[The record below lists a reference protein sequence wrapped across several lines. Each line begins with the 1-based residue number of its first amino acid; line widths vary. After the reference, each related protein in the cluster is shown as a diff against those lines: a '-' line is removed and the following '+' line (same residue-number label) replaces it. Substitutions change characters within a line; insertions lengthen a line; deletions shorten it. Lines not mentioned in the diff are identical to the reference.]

1 MPRRKM
7 DEQAGGNPR
16 HDSPLSALSPRPLS
30 LISLQSKAEFGDF
43 LVLRGAGGASVK
55 PSVPRLAVVKGVD
68 MSRPSS
74 SSWRTLNVR
83 VGDPKNSIT
92 LSLSLSLRPN
102 TRDSRSTQSH
112 GNERM
117 PSLVGN
123 LVVALGRGR
132 SRLPAP
138 PWLALLVPVSA
149 KSCLFFFLAPCRE
162 RCRVN
167 TGFLHEAECKFKPR
181 EQKKKSGTFPSF
193 DRDRDQTHRCVERRA
208 GHGAGHPNEE
218 GCRGVSGGERN
229 VAEEEAL
236 AESSGDPARRSSHRF
251 WMRTS
256 RSHG

>member
-1 MPRRKM
+1 MTRRKM

-92 LSLSLSLRPN
+92 LSLSLSLSLRPN

-138 PWLALLVPVSA
+138 PWLALLVVPVSA
-149 KSCLFFFLAPCRE
+149 KAVFFFFWHLAGNDAGLTWDFYTKRS
-162 RCRVN
+162 VN
-167 TGFLHEAECKFKPR
+167 SNRGNR
-181 EQKKKSGTFPSF
+181 KKK
-193 DRDRDQTHRCVERRA
+193 A
-208 GHGAGHPNEE
+208 GLSP
-218 GCRGVSGGERN
+218 
-229 VAEEEAL
+229 
-236 AESSGDPARRSSHRF
+236 RSIAIAIAN
-251 WMRTS
+251 TS
-256 RSHG
+256 LR

>member
-1 MPRRKM
+1 MPKRKM

-92 LSLSLSLRPN
+92 LSLSLSLCPRPN

-138 PWLALLVPVSA
+138 PWLALLVVPVSA
-149 KSCLFFFLAPCRE
+149 KAVFFFFWHLAGNDAGLTWDFYTKRS
-162 RCRVN
+162 VN
-167 TGFLHEAECKFKPR
+167 SNRGNR
-181 EQKKKSGTFPSF
+181 KKK
-193 DRDRDQTHRCVERRA
+193 A
-208 GHGAGHPNEE
+208 GLSP
-218 GCRGVSGGERN
+218 
-229 VAEEEAL
+229 
-236 AESSGDPARRSSHRF
+236 RSIAIAIAN
-251 WMRTS
+251 TS
-256 RSHG
+256 LR

>member
-92 LSLSLSLRPN
+92 LSLSLSLSLSLRPN

-138 PWLALLVPVSA
+138 PWLALLVVPVSA
-149 KSCLFFFLAPCRE
+149 KAVFFFFWHLAG
-162 RCRVN
+162 N
-167 TGFLHEAECKFKPR
+167 DAGLTWDFYTQTQCKFKPR
-181 EQKKKSGTFPSF
+181 EQKKK
-193 DRDRDQTHRCVERRA
+193 A
-208 GHGAGHPNEE
+208 GLSP
-218 GCRGVSGGERN
+218 
-229 VAEEEAL
+229 
-236 AESSGDPARRSSHRF
+236 RSIAIAIAN
-251 WMRTS
+251 TS
-256 RSHG
+256 LR